1 MAGAGVFSGLG
12 QGTVVDAAG
21 SLSSPRFEAKGGEQ
35 TSGNVDARN
44 RDEPARSCWCSSI
57 NTVVCPRLLLM
68 VLSVTPVLYGAVIEA
83 MVKPSLERGMPSPV
97 VGCYRPLAVIQ
108 CLHR

>member
-35 TSGNVDARN
+35 TSGNAGASN

-57 NTVVCPRLLLM
+57 NTVVCPRLFADCSGAEPTRTAWSILITQTLL
-68 VLSVTPVLYGAVIEA
+68 VLHLSLRSGAG
-83 MVKPSLERGMPSPV
+83 RGI
-97 VGCYRPLAVIQ
+97 GPLN
-108 CLHR
+108 